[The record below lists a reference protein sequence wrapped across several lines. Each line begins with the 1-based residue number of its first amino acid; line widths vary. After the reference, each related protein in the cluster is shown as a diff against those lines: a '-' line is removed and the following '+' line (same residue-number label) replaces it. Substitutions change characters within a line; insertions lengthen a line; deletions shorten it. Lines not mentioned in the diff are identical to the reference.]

1 MASEKSGAKPKDYI
15 YENTEAKSNP
25 FWFQVMVN
33 GKRVTR
39 RGFRTRGEAK
49 KARAALITELS
60 KDEYIEPSKMTF
72 GEYYIKWLKSR
83 NNLAFNTLKMYSKY
97 FKSHINPV
105 IGHIPISK
113 LTPSHIEELLEAMRE
128 KGLGDEMVKRNYAVV
143 HAALN
148 AAVKKDILIRNV
160 AGRVEKPKVTRKE
173 RPLMETDALQQML
186 KDSKDFSRYWI
197 AAYLAVMTGMRIGE
211 ICGLQWADIDF
222 DRGLIL
228 VQRNMLEDTNEF
240 SSLKTNKSRRVI
252 AISPQV
258 VETLK
263 EQRQKVDIEKAEL
276 KGEYQDR
283 DLVVCSSKGTAALQ
297 NRIRSSWKRI
307 QELYKKEDEPELRFH
322 DLRHAHASILLKQGV
337 HPKVVSERLGH
348 STITLTLET
357 YSHLLPHMQS
367 DAAIGLEQM
376 INLK

>member
-1 MASEKSGAKPKDYI
+1 M